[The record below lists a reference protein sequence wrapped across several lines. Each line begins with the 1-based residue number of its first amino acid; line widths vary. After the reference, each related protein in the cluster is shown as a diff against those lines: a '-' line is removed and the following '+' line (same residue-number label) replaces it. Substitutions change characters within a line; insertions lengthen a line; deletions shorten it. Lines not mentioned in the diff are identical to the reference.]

1 MKNIDI
7 KRFVTSFVE
16 LYDFSLSDNSHNC
29 ISEELRTITHGNLCR
44 YSKDFLDALVCF
56 RSRFE
61 EGKPFILNDIS
72 RLESMVISKEC
83 TEFYDKEQ
91 LKTLVMAIA
100 CIKASYEDIC
110 RFIEEQDLSHL

>member
-1 MKNIDI
+1 M
-7 KRFVTSFVE
+7 
-16 LYDFSLSDNSHNC
+16 
-29 ISEELRTITHGNLCR
+29 
-44 YSKDFLDALVCF
+44 
-56 RSRFE
+56 
-61 EGKPFILNDIS
+61 NDIS